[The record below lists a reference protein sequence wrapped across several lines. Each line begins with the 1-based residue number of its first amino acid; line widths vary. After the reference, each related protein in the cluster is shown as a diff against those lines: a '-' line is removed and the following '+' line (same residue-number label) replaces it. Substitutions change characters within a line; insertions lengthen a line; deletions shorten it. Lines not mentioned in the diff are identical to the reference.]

1 MATTT
6 VYDWII
12 VSVYDRY
19 DKNDDNTFVGK
30 VLYGFVLDDQTCRF
44 AQHDYV
50 TTSRIEKCD
59 LKRGIVE
66 THSGSVY
73 VLQGAGTDATIDFR
87 DFELLRM
94 GYSPTQI
101 AQLNSAAS
109 NGIIH

>member
-19 DKNDDNTFVGK
+19 DQHDDNTFVGK
-30 VLYGFVLDDQTCRF
+30 VLYGFVLDDQTYRF
-44 AQHDYV
+44 APNDYV
-50 TTSRIEKCD
+50 TTSRIEKYD
-59 LKRGIVE
+59 LNRGIIE

-73 VLQGAGTDATIDFR
+73 VLQGTGTDAAIDFR

-94 GYSPTQI
+94 GYSPQQI
-101 AQLNSAAS
+101 SNFNSADIS
-109 NGIIH
+109 TLH

>member
-19 DKNDDNTFVGK
+19 DKNDDNMFVGK
-30 VLYGFVLDDQTCRF
+30 VLYGFVLDDQTYRF
-44 AQHDYV
+44 APNDYV

-59 LKRGIVE
+59 LNRGIIE

-73 VLQGAGTDATIDFR
+73 VLQGVGTD
-87 DFELLRM
+87 EVV
-94 GYSPTQI
+94 
-101 AQLNSAAS
+101 
-109 NGIIH
+109 

>member
-30 VLYGFVLDDQTCRF
+30 VLYGFVLDDQTYRF
-44 AQHDYV
+44 APNDYV

-59 LKRGIVE
+59 LNRGIIE

-73 VLQGAGTDATIDFR
+73 VLQGTGTDAAIDFR
-87 DFELLRM
+87 DFELLRN
-94 GYSPTQI
+94 GFSPEQI
-101 AQLNSAAS
+101 KRLNLES
-109 NGIIH
+109 NGMFH

>member
-19 DKNDDNTFVGK
+19 DKSDDNTFVGK
-30 VLYGFVLDDQTCRF
+30 VLYGFVLDDQTYRF
-44 AQHDYV
+44 APNDYV

-59 LKRGIVE
+59 LKRGIIE

-73 VLQGAGTDATIDFR
+73 VLQGTGTDATIDFR
-87 DFELLRM
+87 DFELLRN
-94 GYSPTQI
+94 GFSPQQI
-101 AQLNSAAS
+101 SQLNLSLK
-109 NGIIH
+109 NYLH

>member
-30 VLYGFVLDDQTCRF
+30 VLYGFVLDDQTYRF
-44 AQHDYV
+44 APNDYV
-50 TTSRIEKCD
+50 TTSRIEKYD
-59 LKRGIVE
+59 LNRGIIE
-66 THSGSVY
+66 THSGSIY
-73 VLQGAGTDATIDFR
+73 VLQGAGTDAKIDFR

-94 GYSPTQI
+94 GYSPQQI
-101 AQLNSAAS
+101 SKFNLEPSS
-109 NGIIH
+109 YYH

>member
-94 GYSPTQI
+94 GYSPQQI
-101 AQLNSAAS
+101 SKFNSADIS
-109 NGIIH
+109 TLH

>member
-19 DKNDDNTFVGK
+19 DQHDEDTFVGK
-30 VLYGFVLDDQTCRF
+30 VLYGFVLNDQTYRF
-44 AQHDYV
+44 APNDYV

-59 LKRGIVE
+59 LNRGIVE

-73 VLQGAGTDATIDFR
+73 VLQGAGTDAKIDFR
-87 DFELLRM
+87 DFELLRN
-94 GYSPTQI
+94 GFSPEQI
-101 AQLNSAAS
+101 RRLNLVS
-109 NGIIH
+109 NGAFH

>member
-19 DKNDDNTFVGK
+19 DRNDDNTFVGK
-30 VLYGFVLDDQTCRF
+30 VLYGFVLDDQTYRF
-44 AQHDYV
+44 APKDYV

-59 LKRGIVE
+59 LNRGIIE

-73 VLQGAGTDATIDFR
+73 VLQGAGTKANIDFR
-87 DFELLRM
+87 DFEVLRM
-94 GYSPTQI
+94 GYSPLQI
-101 AQLNSAAS
+101 SKLNSVPNA
-109 NGIIH
+109 IFH